1 MKKITASCVALSV
14 TFKGRE
20 VVI

>member
-1 MKKITASCVALSV
+1 MKKITASCVAYSV
-14 TFKGRE
+14 VYKGRE